1 MAADLLVHLRRP
13 QKKAACEN
21 NLFNSWCMH
30 TRDVSGKGSIQ
41 KQQQTIVMWHQIVLI
56 IL

>member
-1 MAADLLVHLRRP
+1 
-13 QKKAACEN
+13 
-21 NLFNSWCMH
+21 MH

-41 KQQQTIVMWHQIVLI
+41 KQQQTIVMWHQLVLI